1 MRPLL
6 NSAADLIGKQL
17 ALVEGD
23 YGDQHRRGV
32 WGRNSSND
40 TKHWGLSYAG
50 QSWLASAVLDT
61 KEGIMKKQ
69 VLTLIGVLSLLV
81 SAGSAFAQATKIN
94 VDVPFNFVVNRTT
107 MPAGSYTISNIG
119 MGGTL
124 VLRGTDNKAIKL
136 VNASYD
142 HLSKPSDR
150 TKLVFRC
157 YGNRYFLS
165 QIWMEG
171 SDRGRQ
177 LPRTAAETEVA
188 MDFTPHDVILSAS
201 LR

>member
-1 MRPLL
+1 
-6 NSAADLIGKQL
+6 
-17 ALVEGD
+17 
-23 YGDQHRRGV
+23 
-32 WGRNSSND
+32 
-40 TKHWGLSYAG
+40 
-50 QSWLASAVLDT
+50 LASAVLDT
-61 KEGIMKKQ
+61 KEGIMKRQ
-69 VLTLIGVLSLLV
+69 VFTLVGVLSLLV
-81 SAGSAFAQATKIN
+81 SAGSAFAQTTKIK

-107 MPAGSYTISNIG
+107 MPAGTYTIADVGVGS
-119 MGGTL
+119 TL
-124 VLRGTDNKAIKL
+124 VVRGTDNRSVKL

-142 HLSKPSDR
+142 HASKPSDR

-171 SDRGRQ
+171 SDRGRR
-177 LPRTAAETEVA
+177 LPKTAAETEVA